1 MKQGSPQLTVVTVV
15 RNDPQA
21 LRLTLASLQEQ
32 DLDDVEHLIVDGA
45 STDDTGQ
52 VAAGAAA
59 DYGARVISEPDQGVY
74 DAMNKGI
81 SLSRGTHIQFL
92 NAGDTYTSSD
102 ELAWAVAQLR
112 TGTAWLRTRVRFVDE
127 DRNPTRPLAA
137 AAVAFTDFAWGRQPV
152 FHQGAFMAQRLLS
165 DLGGFDTDL
174 TIAADFDLSLRAL
187 AAGVTPQVSDRVTV
201 DVDAAG
207 LSTEEWRKS
216 LWEMHRSRTSDPINM
231 PRGRSWSA
239 TAGKTLETGARRG
252 IRKTA
257 DAVLGRERV
266 SRWRTKGDNGPGD
279 SK

>member
-1 MKQGSPQLTVVTVV
+1 MKQGPPQLTVVTVV
-15 RNDPQA
+15 RNDPEA
-21 LRLTLASLQEQ
+21 LRLTLGSLREQ
-32 DLDDVEHLIVDGA
+32 DLGDIEHLIVDGA
-45 STDDTGQ
+45 STDGTGQ

-59 DYGARVISEPDQGVY
+59 DYGARVISEPDRGVY

-81 SLSRGTHIQFL
+81 SLARGSHVQFL
-92 NAGDTYTSSD
+92 NAGDTYTSSG
-102 ELAWAVAQLR
+102 ELAWALAQLR

-127 DRNPTRPLAA
+127 DRSPTRPLAP

-187 AAGVTPQVSDRVTV
+187 AGGVTPQISDRVTV

-216 LWEMHRSRTSDPINM
+216 LWQMHRSRTSDPINL

-239 TAGKTLETGARRG
+239 TAGKTLETGVRRG

-257 DAVLGRERV
+257 DSVLGQERV
-266 SRWRTKGDNGPGD
+266 SRWRTKGDRD
-279 SK
+279 